1 MVIDSSALL
10 AIVLDEEDRI
20 LFRDALA
27 EATMPVMSA
36 ATFVEVGIAALNRD
50 GEEARASI
58 DMIVAQNGIRILPV
72 DEEIARLAVH
82 AWDRF
87 GRGRHPA
94 KLNYG
99 DCFSY
104 ALAKTSNDTL
114 LFKGDDFTHTDIE
127 PALSD

>member
-1 MVIDSSALL
+1 MVIDSSARL

-72 DEEIARLAVH
+72 DEEIARLALH

-104 ALAKTSNDTL
+104 ALAVKLGKPL
-114 LFKGDDFTHTDIE
+114 LFKGEGFALTDVRSV
-127 PALSD
+127 L